1 MENKSRNK
9 IISTIITVIALAL
22 GALTGINIDADQL
35 SETTIGVVDKVYEY
49 KDSKG
54 ETVYGGQVSE

>member
-1 MENKSRNK
+1 MEKKSRNK

-22 GALTGINIDADQL
+22 ATLTGINIDADQL

-49 KDSKG
+49 KDSKAVT
-54 ETVYGGQVSE
+54 E